1 MYIAYM
7 TSRGSSCI
15 NLLDLNCQWLDI
27 SKSHILVYCLFGYL
41 RYQCRSVEL
50 DTAEL
55 SGMLYKSSGSLFYD
69 NCQVKF
75 GRCRVCK
82 YPVWSLSQ
90 GFYYSGFE

>member
-41 RYQCRSVEL
+41 RYKCRSVVP

-55 SGMLYKSSGSLFYD
+55 SGMLYKSSGRWGSLVYH
-69 NCQVKF
+69 CVA
-75 GRCRVCK
+75 
-82 YPVWSLSQ
+82 S
-90 GFYYSGFE
+90 